1 MKIQN
6 PPVYRRDPFHVFN
19 YPNAVEALSKRED
32 SEDAQSLTFFK
43 EWIAINLLKPIED
56 VGVVSRETFD
66 RRLYPKRPLVGV
78 GVLIKNGERYLLI
91 KRAAEPGANLWTIPG
106 GLVELGEKAV
116 DAARRESFEETGL
129 EIEIIKTL
137 DVLNKI
143 VRDEDS
149 RIKFHFII
157 IVYLAKVRR
166 GVLTPSSDAMDARWV
181 KADELSSYELTDTFK
196 DLITK
201 LKLH

>member
-1 MKIQN
+1 M
-6 PPVYRRDPFHVFN
+6 
-19 YPNAVEALSKRED
+19 
-32 SEDAQSLTFFK
+32 
-43 EWIAINLLKPIED
+43 
-56 VGVVSRETFD
+56 VSRENFD

-91 KRAAEPGANLWTIPG
+91 KRAAEPDANLWTIPG

-129 EIEIIKTL
+129 EVEIIKTL

-143 VRDEDS
+143 VRDEAS